1 VIVFDAETGAYKRH
15 WGAYGKRPVDEDGPP
30 GPRRPAYNPSAASF
44 GNPVHCVKIAND
56 GLVYVCDRTNNRI
69 QVFRRDGTFVKE
81 FVQMKD
87 THGAGAAWDVYL
99 LPDKAQTYFVTADGE
114 NNEVRVVRREDGAV
128 VGTFGRSG
136 RNAGFFHWVHNIAVD
151 SQGNVFTSE
160 VDNGKRVQKF
170 RLVEEPL

>member
-1 VIVFDAETGAYKRH
+1 M
-15 WGAYGKRPVDEDGPP
+15 
-30 GPRRPAYNPSAASF
+30 
-44 GNPVHCVKIAND
+44 KIAND